1 MAVAVE
7 AIAREAPARARP
19 GLSIGAPAPEVDDVA
34 LQYFV
39 RRATPLLRLDLG
51 SYKKEQVKR
60 RLSGLI
66 HAAGARSVVDFAQKL
81 AQDQQAA
88 ERFKAAF
95 TIHVTE
101 FFRDPDAY
109 RNVASLV
116 VPELARLG
124 RPVETWS
131 AGCSL
136 GAEPLSLAMVMDRQ
150 GVPVR
155 RIVAT
160 DVCSTTV
167 GRARAGGPFDA
178 REVKNL
184 TECDLSYHLEVR
196 GDGHFWVR
204 SPLRDRIEFRVHDLI
219 ADRYP
224 GPFDLVVCRNV
235 LIYFVDEAK
244 HSVLARLA
252 GAVRPG
258 GFLFLGGTEIIHSPE
273 ALGLIRRYPSIYQKA
288 GGQAG
293 V

>member
-7 AIAREAPARARP
+7 TIKRELPLQSRIDSVFGSP
-19 GLSIGAPAPEVDDVA
+19 TPEVDDVA

-39 RRATPLLRLDLG
+39 RRCTSLLRLDIG

-60 RLSGLI
+60 RLGGLI
-66 HAAGARSVVDFAQKL
+66 HQAGARSVVDFAQKL
-81 AQDQQAA
+81 ADDQQAA

-109 RNVASLV
+109 RNVANLV
-116 VPELARLG
+116 VPALARLG
-124 RPVETWS
+124 RPAELWS

-136 GAEPLSLAMVMDRQ
+136 GAEPLSLAMMMDRS
-150 GVPVR
+150 GVRVR
-155 RIVAT
+155 RVVAT

-167 GRARAGGPFDA
+167 SRARAGGPFDA

-184 TECDLSYHLEVR
+184 TQGDLAYHLEVR
-196 GDGHFWVR
+196 SDGHFWVR
-204 SPLRDRIEFRVHDLI
+204 SPLHDRIEFRVHDLI

-235 LIYFVDEAK
+235 LIYFVDEVK
-244 HSVLARLA
+244 NSVLARLA
-252 GAVRPG
+252 ESVRPG
-258 GFLFLGGTEIIHSPE
+258 GFLFLGGTEIIHTPE
-273 ALGLIRRYPSIYQKA
+273 ALGLIRRYPSLYEKA
-288 GGQAG
+288 AR
-293 V
+293 